1 MEISCSLEFSWRRLW
16 PVNMILTCFIDWT
29 LSFTEAHAKAWSSL
43 GRVFLA
49 LLKVGTCRLDKS
61 DATNFDQAL
70 LLSKERDLGWFMTSK
85 EDYIILW
92 MSRLTRKVLELV
104 GAINC
109 DNLFFFQ
116 VSDQH
121 TELLAGTF
129 VGNLTFPITGKF
141 YFAEE
146 TISALDD
153 EMLMLVLESSGIE
166 LLNYWKRIKW
176 LIRDAIANALMS
188 LSRLFS
194 WEVTE
199 WDSLLKNLSKE
210 ICLRK

>member
-1 MEISCSLEFSWRRLW
+1 MEISCSLEFSWQRLW
-16 PVNMILTCFIDWT
+16 PVNMILTCFIDWA
-29 LSFTEAHAKAWSSL
+29 LSFTEAHAEAWSSL
-43 GRVFLA
+43 GHVFLD
-49 LLKVGTCRLDKS
+49 LLKAGTCRLDKS

-70 LLSKERDLGWFMTSK
+70 LLSKERDLGWFMASK
-85 EDYIILW
+85 EDYIIPW
-92 MSRLTRKVLELV
+92 MSRLTREVLELV
-104 GAINC
+104 AAINC
-109 DNLFFFQ
+109 DNLLFFQ

-129 VGNLTFPITGKF
+129 VGDLTFPITGRF

-188 LSRLFS
+188 LPRLFP